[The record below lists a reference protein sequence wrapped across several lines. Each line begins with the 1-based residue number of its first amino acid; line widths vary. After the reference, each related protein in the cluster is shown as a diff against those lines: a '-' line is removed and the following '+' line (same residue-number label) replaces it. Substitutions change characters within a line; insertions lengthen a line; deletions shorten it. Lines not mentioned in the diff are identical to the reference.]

1 MNKMIKISKLTHRTL
16 HNTRFV
22 LVPVLI
28 VLLLAMACR
37 SISDIAPAPS
47 ATPEPTLTPTP
58 LPPVPVEPGVE
69 NPDEP
74 VFITGDIPYTSP
86 FFINTLDEPF
96 VLLEDEA
103 GAVKRDKD
111 FTFRLESQAIGPVE
125 VHRDNTVTY
134 NLALPFIPQ
143 GTQIDVDNDGK
154 KEAGVQIFAIAYW
167 SNIWDGP
174 FLERRDG
181 TGWSTAYVSTLTDPE
196 RDDEIIGG
204 ILVVWSPDDQQ
215 SFPSG
220 FGPDGSLFTEDD
232 PAAPIPAGYNIV
244 DLEQEP
250 FHFYKEARPSI
261 TLNEG
266 DIAVNDFSKMSY
278 ADAFKAMVDKVE
290 LEYPFTREKRITW
303 QALYN
308 EYAPA
313 VAEASNAKDFYKVL
327 HDFTQQI
334 PDGHVGVQINGEA
347 FLEAHGGGFGLVIT
361 ELSDRRVI
369 VSKVFPG
376 SPAESAGI
384 LAGAEILTWNGTPV
398 YDAITMVAPYF
409 GPYSTEHSQRLGQ
422 VLFLTHVPPSTQVEV
437 SFVNPGGLAQTVS
450 MQAKVEID
458 SLLAGVPEL
467 SKDELQVPV
476 EGQLLEGS
484 GLGYVRVN
492 TFSADYSLI
501 ARLWDHFLE
510 GIIDNKVPGLII
522 DLRTNSGGSGQ
533 LALNFAGY
541 FFDED
546 FVLYQSLYYSEI
558 SKTFEVSGLPAKIE
572 SGPLYFEGPVAVL
585 VGPNCISACEGFA
598 YALHQGGRATIIG
611 NYPTAGA
618 FGEVGRGQ
626 YKLPDDI
633 TMQFPTGRHE
643 TPDGQLVIEGV
654 GVVPDITVPVTEA
667 SALGQEDTLLDAAVK
682 ELQDK
687 IK

>member
-1 MNKMIKISKLTHRTL
+1 MNKMNKSNKYTSHARP
-16 HNTRFV
+16 RSWFG
-22 LVPVLI
+22 LVPILFFA
-28 VLLLAMACR
+28 LLALACK
-37 SISDIAPAPS
+37 SISDIAPSPS
-47 ATPEPTLTPTP
+47 ATPEPTLTSTP
-58 LPPVPVEPGVE
+58 LPPVPVEPGNE

-74 VFITGDIPYTSP
+74 VFITGNIPYTSP

-103 GAVKRDKD
+103 GAVRRDKD

-125 VHRDNTVTY
+125 VHRDNTITY
-134 NLALPFIPQ
+134 SLALPGIPQ

-154 KEAGVQIFAIAYW
+154 DEAGVQIFAIAYW

-196 RDDEIIGG
+196 RNDEIIGG
-204 ILVVWSPDDQQ
+204 ILVVWAPDDQQ
-215 SFPSG
+215 SFPTG
-220 FGPDGSLFTEDD
+220 LGLDASLFTEDD
-232 PAAPIPAGYNIV
+232 PTAPIPAGYNIV
-244 DLEQEP
+244 DLNEEP
-250 FHFYKEARPSI
+250 FRFYKEARPNV

-290 LEYPFTREKRITW
+290 REYPFTREKRITW

-313 VAEASNAKDFYKVL
+313 VAQASNAKDFYKVL

-334 PDGHVGVQINGEA
+334 PDGHVGVQVNGEA
-347 FLEAHGGGFGLVIT
+347 FLEAHGGGFGLVLT

-376 SPAESAGI
+376 SPAENAGI
-384 LAGAEILTWNGTPV
+384 LPGAEILTWNGTPV
-398 YDAITMVAPYF
+398 YDAITMVEPYF
-409 GPYSTEHSQRLGQ
+409 GPYSTEHAQRLGQ
-422 VLFLTHVPPSTQVEV
+422 VLFLTHVPPNTQVTV
-437 SFVNPGGLAQTVS
+437 SFVNPGGVAQEVS
-450 MQAKVEID
+450 MQAKVEIQ

-476 EGQLLEGS
+476 EGHVLDGS
-484 GLGYVRVN
+484 GLGYIRVN
-492 TFSADYSLI
+492 TFSEDYSLI
-501 ARLWDHFLE
+501 AHLWDHFLK
-510 GIIDNKVPGLII
+510 GIKDNKVPGLII
-522 DLRTNSGGSGQ
+522 DLRSNSGGSGQ

-546 FVLYQSLYYSEI
+546 FVLYQGLYYSEI
-558 SKTFEVSGLPAKIE
+558 SKTFEASGLPAKIE
-572 SGPLYFEGPVAVL
+572 PGPLYYEGPIAVL
-585 VGPNCISACEGFA
+585 VSPNCISACEGFA

-626 YKLPDDI
+626 YKLPGDI

-643 TPDGQLVIEGV
+643 TPDGKLVIEGV

-682 ELQDK
+682 ALQDK

>member
-1 MNKMIKISKLTHRTL
+1 MNKMFKTNKHTHRTRSKSWL
-16 HNTRFV
+16 G
-22 LVPVLI
+22 LVPILI
-28 VLLLAMACR
+28 VVLLVLACR
-37 SISDIAPAPS
+37 SLSDIAPLPS
-47 ATPEPTLTPTP
+47 ATPVPTLTPTP
-58 LPPVPVEPGVE
+58 LPPVPVGPGKE

-86 FFINTLDEPF
+86 FFINTIDEPF

-103 GAVKRDKD
+103 GAVRRDKD
-111 FTFRLESQAIGPVE
+111 FKFRLESQVIGPVE
-125 VHRDNTVTY
+125 IHSGNTLTY
-134 NLALPFIPQ
+134 SLALPLIPQ

-154 KEAGVQIFAIAYW
+154 NEAGVQIFAIAYW

-181 TGWSTAYVSTLTDPE
+181 TGWSTAYASTLTDPE
-196 RDDEIIGG
+196 RNDEIIGG
-204 ILVVWSPDDQQ
+204 ILVVWAPDDRQG
-215 SFPSG
+215 FPIG

-244 DLEQEP
+244 DLDQEP
-250 FHFYKEARPSI
+250 FRVYKEARPSI

-290 LEYPFTREKRITW
+290 REYPFTREKRVTW

-313 VAEASNAKDFYKVL
+313 VADASNAKEFYKIL

-369 VSKVFPG
+369 ATKVLPN
-376 SPAESAGI
+376 SPAESSGI
-384 LAGAEILTWNGTPV
+384 QPGAEILTWNGVPI

-409 GPYSTEHSQRLGQ
+409 GPFSTEHTQRLGQ
-422 VLFLTHVPPSTQVEV
+422 VLFLTHVPPDMQVQM
-437 SFVNPGGLAQTVS
+437 SFVNPGGFAQEVS
-450 MQAKVEID
+450 MRAIVEIQ

-467 SKDELQVPV
+467 SKDQLQVPV
-476 EGQLLEGS
+476 EGSVLDDS

-492 TFSADYSLI
+492 TFSEDYSLI
-501 ARLWDHFLE
+501 AHLWDHFIKSL
-510 GIIDNKVPGLII
+510 IDNKVPGLII
-522 DLRTNSGGSGQ
+522 DLRANSGGSGQ
-533 LALNFAGY
+533 LALNFASY

-558 SKTFEVSGLPAKIE
+558 SNAFDVSGLPAKIE
-572 SGPLYFEGPVAVL
+572 PGPLYYEGPIAVL
-585 VGPNCISACEGFA
+585 VSPNCVSACEGLA
-598 YALHQGGRATIIG
+598 YALHQGNRTTILG

-633 TMQFPTGRHE
+633 TLQFPTGRHQ
-643 TPDGQLVIEGV
+643 TPDGKLVIEGV
-654 GVVPDITVPVTEA
+654 GVVPDIIVPVTEA
-667 SALGQEDTLLDAAVK
+667 SALGQEDALLDAAIQA
-682 ELQDK
+682 LQEK